1 MCTLSFNFFCKVPG
15 QLIYMC
21 FSFGILEVSVAVLIN
36 PKYLRWLVGIRSK
49 KTSSRQS
56 PVISPSTLP
65 LHFPLSENFTQ
76 FQLGFQ
82 NAFDSQ
88 LILFY
93 SLCCVWLTISA
104 RSRSLL
110 FSVPNQFYTWPLLP
124 WVSAILF
131 QCMNRHFSS
140 ILVLSILLPI
150 GFMFQFKPLCES
162 NFYRQ
167 TVPRRQ
173 VLIFFLVM
181 QSIVILWHISLQ
193 IN

>member
-56 PVISPSTLP
+56 PVISPFTLP

-110 FSVPNQFYTWPLLP
+110 FSVPDQFYTWPPSSLGFCYLISTHEQTFFIYSGTQHP
-124 WVSAILF
+124 PANWLYVS
-131 QCMNRHFSS
+131 
-140 ILVLSILLPI
+140 V
-150 GFMFQFKPLCES
+150 
-162 NFYRQ
+162 
-167 TVPRRQ
+167 
-173 VLIFFLVM
+173 
-181 QSIVILWHISLQ
+181 
-193 IN
+193 